1 MATIILELSFL
12 LYKTVSLHNIQDT
25 IQTTFEKYN
34 IDKYY
39 FDFEIEDKKRIEQ
52 KGVYTVHF
60 KENKINLLD
69 IVKFL
74 REIKTISNVYL
85 ECVYRDNISCDII
98 YASKFYLKNMEKS
111 YQQQYIENKRV
122 RSYSETEFEIL
133 RAIQSIFKNNKNFF
147 KNEHPPKTFD
157 EYLKMC
163 EN

>member
-1 MATIILELSFL
+1 MATIIVELSFL
-12 LYKTVSLHNIQDT
+12 MYKAVSLHNIQDT
-25 IQTTFEKYN
+25 IQTIFEKYN

-60 KENKINLLD
+60 QENKINVLD

-74 REIKTISNVYL
+74 RQIKTISNVYL

-98 YASKFYLKNMEKS
+98 YASKFYLKNMEKG
-111 YQQQYIENKRV
+111 YQQQYIENKRM

-133 RAIQSIFKNNKNFF
+133 KAIQSIFKNNKNFF
-147 KNEHPPKTFD
+147 KNDPPKTFG